1 LKSCTICDA
10 YLKNGE
16 GFICPKCRRGPLCR
30 NHRLPGNKVCTSCVF
45 DVKAE
50 EVGALRAQEQGIK
63 GFLRLTQFVF
73 LLSVIFFVVM
83 KMRLSEIEE
92 FMEHAWI
99 TDYVV
104 YIMGGVGVVGYVL
117 FYTILYGQRK
127 RINQLESEINK
138 LKFRRLA
145 K

>member
-1 LKSCTICDA
+1 
-10 YLKNGE
+10 
-16 GFICPKCRRGPLCR
+16 
-30 NHRLPGNKVCTSCVF
+30 
-45 DVKAE
+45 
-50 EVGALRAQEQGIK
+50 
-63 GFLRLTQFVF
+63 
-73 LLSVIFFVVM
+73 
-83 KMRLSEIEE
+83 MRLSEIEE

-99 TDYVV
+99 TDHVV